1 MSAYIFLCN
10 EQTEKECYERQLFG
24 TNYVDYFT
32 KYFSK
37 IKVGDDLFLFN
48 FEIGNLQGPF
58 KALTSCVNKID
69 QAAFSKKYPYQVKV
83 QSFAYEK
90 GLLAHE
96 VRSVINFIDKPPAQI
111 EDSIS
116 EKLKAALKQK
126 NAGAGIEIDD
136 SKVSNYWIFKCDKT
150 TGGRVFSDNLV
161 GAPST
166 AFTNYI
172 NKVQIGDI
180 IFVWQIEE
188 RKLYGLWK
196 ARERGRYD
204 EFAFPET
211 RGKYNSVIQC
221 DRTFKLQIGIGENV
235 LKNQLQVFFSKNN
248 MPGYNLNPIIGR
260 HIQEE
265 LFKANDSITVTVP
278 ENTIAGN
285 FLTEDGHWVRSQGET
300 LIDNWL
306 YRNNVL
312 HGYEHRIQK
321 GTKFKKSDFYLPQYD
336 LVIEYWGMSGNQAYE
351 ISKKDKINFYN
362 ENKINFLELFPQD
375 IQMLSE
381 VLKSKLAAYGID
393 VI

>member
-1 MSAYIFLCN
+1 
-10 EQTEKECYERQLFG
+10 
-24 TNYVDYFT
+24 
-32 KYFSK
+32 
-37 IKVGDDLFLFN
+37 
-48 FEIGNLQGPF
+48 
-58 KALTSCVNKID
+58 
-69 QAAFSKKYPYQVKV
+69 
-83 QSFAYEK
+83 
-90 GLLAHE
+90 
-96 VRSVINFIDKPPAQI
+96 
-111 EDSIS
+111 
-116 EKLKAALKQK
+116 
-126 NAGAGIEIDD
+126 
-136 SKVSNYWIFKCDKT
+136 
-150 TGGRVFSDNLV
+150 
-161 GAPST
+161 
-166 AFTNYI
+166 
-172 NKVQIGDI
+172 
-180 IFVWQIEE
+180 
-188 RKLYGLWK
+188 
-196 ARERGRYD
+196 
-204 EFAFPET
+204 
-211 RGKYNSVIQC
+211 
-221 DRTFKLQIGIGENV
+221 
-235 LKNQLQVFFSKNN
+235 

>member
-235 LKNQLQVFFSKNN
+235 LKISYKYSFPKTIC
-248 MPGYNLNPIIGR
+248 PG
-260 HIQEE
+260 
-265 LFKANDSITVTVP
+265 IT
-278 ENTIAGN
+278 
-285 FLTEDGHWVRSQGET
+285 
-300 LIDNWL
+300 
-306 YRNNVL
+306 
-312 HGYEHRIQK
+312 
-321 GTKFKKSDFYLPQYD
+321 
-336 LVIEYWGMSGNQAYE
+336 
-351 ISKKDKINFYN
+351 
-362 ENKINFLELFPQD
+362 
-375 IQMLSE
+375 
-381 VLKSKLAAYGID
+381 
-393 VI
+393 